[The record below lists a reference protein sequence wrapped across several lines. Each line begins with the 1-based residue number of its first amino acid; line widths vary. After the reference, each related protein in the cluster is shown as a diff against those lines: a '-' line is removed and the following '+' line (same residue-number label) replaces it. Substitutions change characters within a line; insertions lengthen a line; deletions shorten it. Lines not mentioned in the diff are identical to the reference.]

1 MAGRLEKYQGQ
12 VQKSQYHVQQ
22 KLPLKKSDQKQN
34 KKKLKADNI
43 NLVFKLSKENK
54 LICVIFYSNP
64 SREKAYRFCI
74 IPEKRMLKRTKMY
87 IQVID
92 VKAQRRK
99 LFRRDRIINAKLTDK
114 TFTLN
119 QNMILYKK

>member
-54 LICVIFYSNP
+54 LVCVIFYSKP
-64 SREKAYRFCI
+64 EGKKAYRFCV
-74 IPEKRMLKRTKMY
+74 IPEKRLLKRTKMY

-92 VKAQRRK
+92 VKALKRK
-99 LFRRDRIINAKLTDK
+99 LFRRDRIINAKLTEK
-114 TFTLN
+114 PFPLN
-119 QNMILYKK
+119 QNEILYKK

>member
-43 NLVFKLSKENK
+43 NLVFKLSMENK
-54 LICVIFYSNP
+54 LICIIFYSKPN
-64 SREKAYRFCI
+64 KQKVYRFCI
-74 IPEKRMLKRTKMY
+74 IPEKKFIKRTKMY

-92 VKAQRRK
+92 VKAMKRK
-99 LFRRDRIINAKLTDK
+99 LFRRDRIINAKLTEKPFDA
-114 TFTLN
+114 N